1 MNIIDILG
9 DGLFW
14 IVQEWNQTDK
24 RVVETIFAKFSLQ
37 KIIVAVSE
45 VSTR

>member
-9 DGLFW
+9 DGLFG
-14 IVQEWNQTDK
+14 IVQEWNQTDN
-24 RVVETIFAKFSLQ
+24 RVVETIFSLQ

-45 VSTR
+45 VSTW